1 MAARDANA
9 SMTERK
15 QAVSYAIAAAGV
27 VLAGTS
33 GWWLSPILGDTP
45 PMRLMLVV
53 AVFAAAWR
61 GGIGPGLVA
70 TVLGLVAIVAAN
82 DAPGDLQTLITRLI
96 RFGSVALLISLCFGA
111 VYRSWRQSE
120 LKEKEFH
127 RSEGRY
133 RRLVETAGEGIW
145 VIDHGGRTTYANPR
159 LGEMLGVPPEHLL
172 GMSFKKFLVDPRDA
186 AGHWWEPPSG
196 VLSWHEISLRGFDG
210 SVRHTIVTARPL
222 GADEF
227 SGDSEVAAAG
237 DVRGFLLMVAD
248 VTPLKKTEQA
258 LREKESVLR
267 SFYESSVMA
276 MGVVELAGDDT
287 RFVSANGLTDSF
299 FGLEPGKLEGR
310 TAQQIKAPPE
320 MLATWNE
327 RFRECMATGRP
338 VRFEYRG
345 ICASSPA
352 WVAATLSPMMNSERA
367 LCSFIVEDIT
377 ERKRTEEDLRKAK
390 ELAEAASHAKDRFL
404 AVLSHELRTPLTPA
418 LIAVSSLV
426 ESKSFPSIMPTLE
439 MIRRNI
445 ELEARLIDDLLDLSR
460 IVRGRL
466 RLEYEVVDV
475 HQAIRRSMEICRDE
489 TLISGLHVLTELK
502 APQHHVSADHARVM
516 QVIWNLIRNAA
527 KFTPSG
533 GRLTIRT
540 SNFTAPA
547 GDRTALGAASGLAV
561 EFEDTGVGIEPTLL
575 TRIFNPFE
583 QGDEP
588 LRGRAGGLGLGLAI
602 SRSLAEAM
610 GGRLVASS
618 PGRGQGSVF
627 RLELAIVAA
636 PLASRAGIASPRET
650 LAVTTGPELRILM
663 VEDNKDTL
671 RYLSAILRQRG
682 HLVTTA
688 DCVAAAFAA
697 VEQAEAPF
705 DLLLSDIELPDGT
718 GHCLMRGLKV
728 SHGLPG
734 IAMSGFGAL
743 EDLRQ
748 SREAGFFD
756 HLTKPIDV
764 NRLDAAIRRATSAD
778 AGQPTELDDSVEP
791 FTLRTDG
798 ADSGAFKIVW
808 ARESKSDSSR

>member
-1 MAARDANA
+1 MAARDAKP
-9 SMTERK
+9 SITERNPL
-15 QAVSYAIAAAGV
+15 VSYAIAAAGV
-27 VLAGTS
+27 ILAATS
-33 GWWLSPILGDTP
+33 AWWWAPIHRALGGPILADTP
-45 PMRLMLVV
+45 PVRLVLVL
-53 AVFAAAWR
+53 AVLAAAWR
-61 GGIGPGLVA
+61 GGLGPGLFA
-70 TVLGLVAIVAAN
+70 TVLGIATIVTAN
-82 DAPGDLQTLITRLI
+82 DAPGDVATLVTRLL
-96 RFGSVALLISLCFGA
+96 RFGSLALLLSLSFGA
-111 VYRSWRQSE
+111 LYRARRRSA
-120 LKEKEFH
+120 LKEQEFH

-145 VIDHGGRTTYANPR
+145 VIDRHGRTTYANPR
-159 LGEMLGVPPEHLL
+159 LGELLGVQPHELL
-172 GMSFKKFLVDPRDA
+172 GLSFKTFLVDPRDA
-186 AGHWWEPPSG
+186 AGHWWDPPNG
-196 VLSWHEISLRGFDG
+196 VLSWHEIRLRALGGD
-210 SVRHTIVTARPL
+210 VRHTVVSARPL
-222 GADEF
+222 GRDEF
-227 SGDSEVAAAG
+227 SGDGDEVPAEE
-237 DVRGFLLMVAD
+237 VRGFLLMVTD
-248 VTPLKKTEQA
+248 VTPLKKTEEA
-258 LREKESVLR
+258 LREKETVLR

-276 MGVVELAGDDT
+276 MGVVELDGGDT

-310 TAQQIKAPPE
+310 TAQQVKAPPE
-320 MLATWNE
+320 MVSTWND

-338 VRFEYRG
+338 VRFEYQG
-345 ICASSPA
+345 NCPSSPS
-352 WVAATLSPMMNSERA
+352 WVAATLSPMRNSSSGRS

-426 ESKSFPSIMPTLE
+426 ESKAMPSILPTLE

-466 RLEYEVVDV
+466 RLEYEVVDI

-489 TLISGLHVLTELK
+489 TLVAGLHVLTDLR
-502 APQHHVSADHARVM
+502 APQHHVSADHARIM

-527 KFTPSG
+527 KFTPAG

-540 SNFTAPA
+540 SNFAAAA
-547 GDRTALGAASGLAV
+547 GPGDASAEGPLPRLAI
-561 EFEDTGVGIEPTLL
+561 EFEDTGVGIEAAVL

-627 RLELAIVAA
+627 RLELAAVAA
-636 PLASRAGIASPRET
+636 PLATRAGIAAPSQSPAIIGGRT
-650 LAVTTGPELRILM
+650 LHILM

-682 HLVTTA
+682 HVVTAA
-688 DCVAAAFAA
+688 DCVAAAS
-697 VEQAEAPF
+697 AESP
-705 DLLLSDIELPDGT
+705 
-718 GHCLMRGLKV
+718 
-728 SHGLPG
+728 
-734 IAMSGFGAL
+734 
-743 EDLRQ
+743 
-748 SREAGFFD
+748 
-756 HLTKPIDV
+756 
-764 NRLDAAIRRATSAD
+764 
-778 AGQPTELDDSVEP
+778 
-791 FTLRTDG
+791 
-798 ADSGAFKIVW
+798 
-808 ARESKSDSSR
+808 